1 MLHTACSGAFGVEQ
15 IRGYTAVTQDCK
27 EQHHMEG
34 KTAEKKEKS
43 AEARNQRQRQLG
55 NVSEPEA
62 FPEVLEERWVSWYIV
77 LLDYFT

>member
-1 MLHTACSGAFGVEQ
+1 
-15 IRGYTAVTQDCK
+15 
-27 EQHHMEG
+27 MEG